1 MCLAIPGK
9 IISINES
16 QDENGNT
23 ITGKVLMGGIKK
35 DVNLDLLSEVNIGD
49 YVLIHVG
56 VAITIVDEKEAERT
70 LKFADMM
77 GDLDELEPEKQ
88 LRKELEAEKE
98 MAKM

>member
-9 IISINES
+9 ITSINES
-16 QDENGNT
+16 QDENG

-35 DVNLDLLSEVNIGD
+35 DVNLDFLPEVNIGD

-88 LRKELEAEKE
+88 FRKELEAEKE
-98 MAKM
+98 MTGT